1 MRSTQSFLDVG
12 KVKKG
17 DTIPSGGGTP
27 TFSVRLKKFWRRN
40 REGWMFTFPLALGL
54 GIFTLY
60 PMIQSLIW
68 SFFEYTGVYYY
79 PTGLK
84 IYISIFSGTTFWR
97 VFGNTCFYTFVNVP
111 IILVVSYL
119 LASLVNLPLKAV
131 GGFRVAYYLPCVI
144 PGVVSG
150 LLWQDIFSANGI
162 FNQILAV
169 FGAHSDF
176 FSSPETTT
184 AIGSIFL
191 MNLWSVGGGMILWLS
206 AFKAIPTQLYE
217 AAKIDGA
224 GTFQRFLHVTI
235 PMSMPMIFFNAVTML
250 IGTFQYNGA
259 LTFSYHGRGEQ
270 DALYMLGVY
279 IYNQAFGEFSR
290 YGYASA
296 LSWILLLIVGA
307 MTAVMF
313 AVRKKLYMGDD
324 N

>member
-84 IYISIFSGTTFWR
+84 NYISIFSGTTFWR

-217 AAKIDGA
+217 AATVDGA
-224 GTFQRFLHVTI
+224 NRWQKLLHITLPCIRSIIIVVLITRI
-235 PMSMPMIFFNAVTML
+235 GGLMQAGFEQIFVL
-250 IGTFQYNGA
+250 
-259 LTFSYHGRGEQ
+259 YHP
-270 DALYMLGVY
+270 GVY
-279 IYNQAFGEFSR
+279 GTADIIDTYVYRMGLQEGKFELA
-290 YGYASA
+290 
-296 LSWILLLIVGA
+296 
-307 MTAVMF
+307 TAVGLFKSVINF
-313 AVRKKLYMGDD
+313 ALVVIANKTARMAGEEGIY
-324 N
+324 